1 MDDAVLFSPVTIGAL
16 ELPNRLVMAPMTRN
30 RATPDGLPTPMM
42 VEYYSQR
49 AAAGLIVTE
58 MTQLTPEAVGYMNT
72 PGIHSTAQVELWRD
86 VTAAVHAAGGRIV
99 MQLGHAGR
107 ISHPTLIGGATP
119 VAPSAIRPEGMTL
132 TPSGKVP
139 FETPRAL
146 ATEELPT
153 IVAQFRHAAAMAKD
167 AGFDGVELHSANGY
181 LLDEFLRS
189 GTNRRTDGYGGS
201 VDHRARL
208 LLEVASSATE
218 VWGPGRVGVRVSPFN
233 PFNSMHDDQ
242 PLETFP
248 AVARLLDALSLA
260 YLHISYGGSSVD
272 QRPEMIARMR
282 AAFGGSIIANA
293 GYDAERAEAALRA
306 GEAEA
311 IAFGVPF
318 LANPDLPARLARD
331 AALNTPDPAT
341 FYMGTAVGYTDYPS
355 L

>member
-1 MDDAVLFSPVTIGAL
+1 MADMLLFSPVTLGAL
-16 ELPNRLVMAPMTRN
+16 ELRNRLVMAPMTRN

-42 VEYYSQR
+42 TTYYTQR
-49 AAAGLIVTE
+49 ASAGLIVTE
-58 MTQLTPEAVGYMNT
+58 MTQITPEAVGYMNT
-72 PGIHSTAQVELWRD
+72 PGIHSAEQVAAWR
-86 VTAAVHAAGGRIV
+86 TITEAVHAAGGRIA

-107 ISHPTLIGGATP
+107 ISHPLLIGGRTP
-119 VAPSAIRPEGMTL
+119 VAPSAIRPDGKCF
-132 TPSGKVP
+132 TPQGQLP
-139 FETPRAL
+139 YETPRAL
-146 ATEELPT
+146 ATDELPT
-153 IVAQFRHAAAMAKD
+153 IVAQFRHAAAMAKE

-189 GTNRRTDGYGGS
+189 GTNKRTDGYGGS
-201 VDHRARL
+201 VENRTRL
-208 LLEVASSATE
+208 LLEVASAASE

-260 YLHISYGGSSVD
+260 YLHISYGGSSVE

-282 AAFGGSIIANA
+282 SAFGGPIIANA
-293 GYDAERAEAALRA
+293 GYDVERAETALKA
-306 GEAEA
+306 KEAEA

-318 LANPDLPARLARD
+318 LANPDLPARFARG
-331 AALNTPDPAT
+331 AELNAPDPAT
-341 FYMGTAVGYTDYPS
+341 FYMGTEVGYIDYPS